1 MARLPILQSSLDRTS
16 RRSRCRGRAV
26 AMALALPIAAWA
38 SPAHAQVQQPRY
50 QPGWPCNGTVDPAYI
65 STAEATGGTVLLFAP
80 SEITGLA
87 LTHTASERHS
97 EVVLRAGAR
106 VDDGLHEFDIPVDS
120 SIESAYF
127 FVSLQCLQGISI
139 VGPSGEEVRSDAPG
153 VEFHAFEAIRL
164 LTVQAPTRGM
174 WKIRVAGRG
183 FLSVIVRARTDV
195 RLANVAFSGT
205 RPTVKRAPQRLE
217 VSVEGAVSQVA
228 FHAMSAGAN
237 VLKLLNLELE
247 KQEDTSRTYGG
258 MVIAP
263 AVDFRIAVTGTDAN
277 GFRFQRVQHTLVV
290 K

>member
-1 MARLPILQSSLDRTS
+1 MAHLTILRSSINGTP
-16 RRSRCRGRAV
+16 RRSASRGRA
-26 AMALALPIAAWA
+26 AALALAVAAWA

-50 QPGWPCNGTVDPAYI
+50 QPGWPCNGTVDPAFI

-97 EVVLRAGAR
+97 EVVFRSSAR

-153 VEFHAFEAIRL
+153 VESHAFEAIRL
-164 LTVQAPTRGM
+164 LTVQAPAPGT

-183 FLSVIVRARTDV
+183 FLSVIVRARTDL
-195 RLANVAFSGT
+195 RLTNVGFSDP
-205 RPTVKRAPQRLE
+205 RPAVKRAPQRLE
-217 VSVEGAVSQVA
+217 VRVEGVVSQVA
-228 FHAMSAGAN
+228 FHAMSARAD

-247 KQEDTSRTYGG
+247 KQEDTSGTYGG
-258 MVIAP
+258 TVIAP
-263 AVDFRIAVTGTDAN
+263 AVDYRIAVTGTDAN